1 MREYMTANTRENI
14 NRRLREQIASC
25 LDTLIPLVFSYVPG
39 DSETVSEND
48 VACIRRDVLRYRDVF
63 STDNDELP
71 CDDCDVFDSSAD
83 GSRDSDVYYSLTSMY
98 LDFRLCIER
107 IMFRSIKE
115 WAGDGFRTIRSDEG
129 NKPVGFLVVIDRY
142 VHAIY
147 VCPEYRRKGL
157 ARKAVMEYLS
167 DGNAIDTLHIV
178 NDNDAAKAFWNSIF
192 VLEEIDFC
200 PVDTL
205 YKTVRLRGNRERFRH
220 DQDTSVCTAG
230 KT

>member
-1 MREYMTANTRENI
+1 MTREDMTANTRESI
-14 NRRLREQIASC
+14 NRRHREHIASG
-25 LDTLIPLVFSYVPG
+25 LDTLIPLVFSYVPD

-63 STDNDELP
+63 SPYNDELP
-71 CDDCDVFDSSAD
+71 CDDCDVFASAED
-83 GSRDSDVYYSLTSMY
+83 GSRDSDVYYSLMSMY

-107 IMFRSIKE
+107 IMFRSLKE
-115 WAGDGFRTIRSDEG
+115 WAGDGFRIIRSDEDS
-129 NKPVGFLVVIDRY
+129 KPVGFLIVIDRY
-142 VHAIY
+142 VSAIY
-147 VCPEYRRKGL
+147 VCPEYRRRGL

-178 NDNDAAKAFWNSIF
+178 NGNDAAKAFWDSIF

-205 YKTVRLRGNRERFRH
+205 YKTVRLRGSRG
-220 DQDTSVCTAG
+220 DA
-230 KT
+230 